1 MMALYQ
7 RLKHWQFYLLLVLFA
22 GFGLTPNPGELLIQT
37 NDLLLHFSGYTIAGI
52 SMGLS
57 KPALRHWQRFIF
69 LWVYSLAIEVGQHFV
84 PHRGFDLLDLLANG
98 SGAILGLM
106 LYQWLAR
113 PIDHALIRAIAPNQT
128 N

>member
-1 MMALYQ
+1 MALYQ

-22 GFGLTPNPGELLIQT
+22 GFGLTPNPGEILAQT

-57 KPALRHWQRFIF
+57 KPALHHWQRFLF
-69 LWVYSLAIEVGQHFV
+69 LWLYSLAIEVGQHFV
-84 PHRGFDLLDLLANG
+84 PHRGFDLLDLVANG
-98 SGAILGLM
+98 SGAILGLI

-113 PIDHALIRAIAPNQT
+113 PIDRALTRAIAPSQT